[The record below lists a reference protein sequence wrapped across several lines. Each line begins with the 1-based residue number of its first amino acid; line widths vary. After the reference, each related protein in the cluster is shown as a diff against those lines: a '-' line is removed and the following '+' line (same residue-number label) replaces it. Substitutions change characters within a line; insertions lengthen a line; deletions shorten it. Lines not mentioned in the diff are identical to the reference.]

1 MSDLEKFAALD
12 FKSGVLFLIAI
23 LVITVLIIQKWDWIV
38 ARFGIK
44 TKRVL
49 DEEKQINDIEALK
62 NHANKSDQAMDKIV
76 ISIDEIHQSLS
87 SLSAQVQKMQDRNDE
102 NERARIKDR
111 VAQSYRIYHERKEW
125 TVMEKEAFEDLVKAY
140 EASGGKNSFIHTI
153 CEPES
158 LTWIIIDN

>member
-62 NHANKSDQAMDKIV
+62 NHANKSD
-76 ISIDEIHQSLS
+76 
-87 SLSAQVQKMQDRNDE
+87 
-102 NERARIKDR
+102 
-111 VAQSYRIYHERKEW
+111 
-125 TVMEKEAFEDLVKAY
+125 
-140 EASGGKNSFIHTI
+140 
-153 CEPES
+153 
-158 LTWIIIDN
+158 